1 MKEEIEFLEYIYQN
15 AKMGQDS
22 IINMLKTRNKN
33 DEIELVLKEQL
44 KDYRKVVNS
53 ASAMLERRMK
63 KAKDINVMAKIGTYM
78 NIKLNMLGDDSPQ
91 KVADMFIEGSK
102 MGIEQ
107 IEKNLQEYNISNKY
121 VKNLGEKLLEIEK
134 KNISNLH
141 KYSK

>member
-15 AKMGQDS
+15 SKMGQDS

-63 KAKDINVMAKIGTYM
+63 KVKDINVMAKIGTYM

>member
-15 AKMGQDS
+15 SKMGQDS

-53 ASAMLERRMK
+53 AIAMLERRMK
-63 KAKDINVMAKIGTYM
+63 KVKDINVMAKIGTYM
-78 NIKLNMLGDDSPQ
+78 NIKLNMLEDDSPQ

>member
-15 AKMGQDS
+15 SKMGQDS
-22 IINMLKTRNKN
+22 IINMLKTR
-33 DEIELVLKEQL
+33 
-44 KDYRKVVNS
+44 
-53 ASAMLERRMK
+53 MK
-63 KAKDINVMAKIGTYM
+63 KVKDINVMAKIGTYM
-78 NIKLNMLGDDSPQ
+78 NIKLNMLEDDSPQ

>member
-15 AKMGQDS
+15 SKMGQDS
-22 IINMLKTRNKN
+22 IIKMLKTRNKN

-44 KDYRKVVNS
+44 KYYRKVLIS

-63 KAKDINVMAKIGTYM
+63 KVKDINVMAKIGTYM
-78 NIKLNMLGDDSPQ
+78 NIKLNMLEDDSPQ

>member
-15 AKMGQDS
+15 SKMGQDS

-44 KDYRKVVNS
+44 EDYRKVVNS

-63 KAKDINVMAKIGTYM
+63 KVKDINVMAKIGTYM
-78 NIKLNMLGDDSPQ
+78 NIKLNMLEDDSPQ

>member
-15 AKMGQDS
+15 SKMGQDS

-63 KAKDINVMAKIGTYM
+63 KVKDINVMAKIGTYM
-78 NIKLNMLGDDSPQ
+78 NIKLNMLEDDSPQ
-91 KVADMFIEGSK
+91 KVADMFI
-102 MGIEQ
+102 
-107 IEKNLQEYNISNKY
+107 
-121 VKNLGEKLLEIEK
+121 
-134 KNISNLH
+134 
-141 KYSK
+141 

>member
-1 MKEEIEFLEYIYQN
+1 
-15 AKMGQDS
+15 
-22 IINMLKTRNKN
+22 
-33 DEIELVLKEQL
+33 
-44 KDYRKVVNS
+44 
-53 ASAMLERRMK
+53 
-63 KAKDINVMAKIGTYM
+63 
-78 NIKLNMLGDDSPQ
+78 
-91 KVADMFIEGSK
+91 

>member
-53 ASAMLERRMK
+53 SSAMLERRMK

-78 NIKLNMLGDDSPQ
+78 NIKLNMLSDDSPQ

>member
-15 AKMGQDS
+15 SKMGQDS

-53 ASAMLERRMK
+53 ASDMLERRMK
-63 KAKDINVMAKIGTYM
+63 KVKDINVMAKIGTYM
-78 NIKLNMLGDDSPQ
+78 NIKLNMLEDDSPQ

>member
-53 ASAMLERRMK
+53 PSAMLERRMK

>member
-15 AKMGQDS
+15 SKMGQDS

-63 KAKDINVMAKIGTYM
+63 KVKDINVMAKIGTYM
-78 NIKLNMLGDDSPQ
+78 NIKLNMLEDDSPQ

-121 VKNLGEKLLEIEK
+121 VKNLVEKLLEIEK